1 MQNPIIAHFSFQG
14 RLSMAAFRQNI
25 VIALAIGLGLAF
37 AVSFILFGTIH
48 LPLQPFMWNPDPF
61 HQMLFVLIPLFLSAP
76 LVIKRLQDRGKKPH
90 IFALFAGLLVGMQ
103 LFGSFDA
110 TPAYH
115 LRDLTLE
122 SFVARYVIY
131 TPIVL
136 LGLWILVSCSFLD
149 GTDGQNQYGRAPS
162 KPETST
168 A

>member
-1 MQNPIIAHFSFQG
+1 MV
-14 RLSMAAFRQNI
+14 AFRQNI

-37 AVSFILFGTIH
+37 GVSFILFGTIQ

-61 HQMLFVLIPLFLSAP
+61 HQMLFVLIPLFLTAP
-76 LVIKRLQDRGKKPH
+76 MIIKRLQDRGKKPH

-110 TPAYH
+110 TPAY
-115 LRDLTLE
+115 LSRDLTLE

-149 GTDGQNQYGRAPS
+149 GTDGQNQYGRAPA
-162 KPETST
+162 KLKTS
-168 A
+168 AAS